1 MLNYD
6 NKYFD
11 KTIFTADNYAEFS
24 FNICVCMRVLIG
36 ILMIS
41 NIVGKWFIIA
51 LCSIILY
58 FFIGKAKK
66 VGNTNW
72 KYYNKTVIAYSAMM
86 LTQFI
91 PDKSGLVGRSAGFI
105 MILES
110 MLGLQTRDI
119 YNKLS

>member
-1 MLNYD
+1 MLTYD
-6 NKYFD
+6 SKYFD
-11 KTIFTADNYAEFS
+11 KTIFTSDSYVEFS
-24 FNICVCMRVLIG
+24 FNICVCLRVLIG

-41 NIVGKWFIIA
+41 NIIGKWFIIA

-58 FFIGKAKK
+58 FFISKVKK
-66 VGNTNW
+66 VGNINW
-72 KYYNKTVIAYSAMM
+72 KYYNKTIIAYSAML
-86 LTQFI
+86 LTQFV